1 MSKSSDLEN
10 LPTQPAGY
18 SAFLL
23 EIKTQIRQRQYQA
36 MRAANSELLAL
47 YWWLGE
53 NISQR
58 QLALGWGKS
67 VVENLA
73 RDLQAEFP
81 GRNGFSAP
89 NLWLM
94 RQFFNEYSQKPKLQP
109 LVREISWAKNLVILA
124 RCKDDLELAVKD
136 HYTFDF
142 GGVAE
147 QHSERELEE
156 ALVRNLRSFLAE
168 MGGAFT
174 FVGNQYRL
182 EVDGKEYFIDLLL
195 FHRRLRSWPNM
206 PFAPCP
212 DRWVSRPTLSPR
224 NSPSATRTTYPARSR
239 SPRGCKAGWAMT
251 TMMKAEK
258 LRS

>member
-73 RDLQAEFP
+73 RDLQA
-81 GRNGFSAP
+81 
-89 NLWLM
+89 
-94 RQFFNEYSQKPKLQP
+94 
-109 LVREISWAKNLVILA
+109 
-124 RCKDDLELAVKD
+124 
-136 HYTFDF
+136 
-142 GGVAE
+142 
-147 QHSERELEE
+147 
-156 ALVRNLRSFLAE
+156 
-168 MGGAFT
+168 
-174 FVGNQYRL
+174 
-182 EVDGKEYFIDLLL
+182 
-195 FHRRLRSWPNM
+195 
-206 PFAPCP
+206 
-212 DRWVSRPTLSPR
+212 
-224 NSPSATRTTYPARSR
+224 
-239 SPRGCKAGWAMT
+239 
-251 TMMKAEK
+251 
-258 LRS
+258 